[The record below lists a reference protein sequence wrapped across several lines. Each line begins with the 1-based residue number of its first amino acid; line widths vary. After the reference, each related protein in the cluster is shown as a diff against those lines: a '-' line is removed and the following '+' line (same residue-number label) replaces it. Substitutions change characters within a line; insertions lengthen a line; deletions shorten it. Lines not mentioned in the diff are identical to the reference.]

1 MVNEPST
8 GGQGCAHRSM
18 TAPPVPTH
26 RSMVVA
32 EAPQEATVAP
42 VQDALCALRLAVWTL
57 ERATARDGVD
67 TDRVIDTLV
76 RRAEE
81 LRQLLHAGDGSLA
94 AAP

>member
-1 MVNEPST
+1 MNT
-8 GGQGCAHRSM
+8 DR
-18 TAPPVPTH
+18 VPTSS
-26 RSMVVA
+26 SMVVV
-32 EAPQEATVAP
+32 EAPEKTGVAP

-67 TDRVIDTLV
+67 THRVIDTLV

-81 LRQLLHAGDGSLA
+81 LRLLLDEARRVSLA